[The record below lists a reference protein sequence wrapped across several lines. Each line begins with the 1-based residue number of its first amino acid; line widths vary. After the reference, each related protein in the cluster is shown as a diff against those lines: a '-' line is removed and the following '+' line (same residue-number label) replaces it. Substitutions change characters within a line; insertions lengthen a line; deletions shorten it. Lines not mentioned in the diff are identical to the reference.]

1 MAFVKVLK
9 NKAYCSRYQTKF
21 RRRREG
27 KTDYQARR
35 RLVLQ
40 DKNKYD
46 SKKYR
51 FVVRRTNRRILC
63 QVIYPTLTGDRVIT
77 AADSQEL
84 RGFGITAGLTNY
96 AAAYATG
103 LLTARRLLNLK
114 KMDTLYEGN
123 TNIDGKVFSVGDE
136 ANIKEDRRPFK
147 AHLDVGLVHTTTG
160 NRVFGAM
167 KGACDGGLHIPH
179 NEKRFPGFHV
189 IKAEVITNK
198 RGKKVEAETEGKKT
212 EYKPDEH
219 KAHIFGE
226 HVQTYYDLL
235 KKGDAALFKKQFS
248 KWTENLTA
256 AKAKSIKELYT
267 KAHASIRSS
276 PVFKKKTGNA
286 KPVRKVVTQKPSLVQ
301 TDSKGRKWLRARKTS
316 SAAKKERIAQ
326 LIAKVKATFSK

>member
-51 FVVRRTNRRILC
+51 FVVRRTNRRILV

-77 AADSQEL
+77 AGDSQEL
-84 RGFGITAGLTNY
+84 RNYGVTAGLTNY

-103 LLTARRLLNLK
+103 LLTARRLLTLK
-114 KMDTLYEGN
+114 KMADLYEGN
-123 TNIDGKVFSVGDE
+123 KNIDGKVFSVGDE
-136 ANIKEDRRPFK
+136 ANVKEDRRPFK
-147 AHLDVGLVHTTTG
+147 AHLDVGLVRTTTG

-212 EYKPDEH
+212 EYKPEEH
-219 KAHIFGE
+219 KAHIFGD

-235 KKGDAALFKKQFS
+235 KKGDAAAFKKQFC
-248 KWTENLTA
+248 KWTECLTA
-256 AKAKSIKELYT
+256 SKAKNLKELYT
-267 KAHASIRSS
+267 KAHASIRTS
-276 PVFKKKTGNA
+276 PIFKKKAGNA
-286 KPVRKVVTQKPSLVQ
+286 KPVRKIVTAKPSLVLQ
-301 TDSKGRKWLRARKTS
+301 DSKGRKWLRARKTS
-316 SAAKKERIAQ
+316 SAAKKERIAD

>member
-114 KMDTLYEGN
+114 NMDKLYEG
-123 TNIDGKVFSVGDE
+123 TKTIDGKVFSVGDE
-136 ANIKEDRRPFK
+136 ANIKEERRPFK
-147 AHLDVGLVHTTTG
+147 AYLDVGLVHTTTG

-167 KGACDGGLHIPH
+167 KGACDGGLFIPH
-179 NEKRFPGFHV
+179 NEKRFPGFHI
-189 IKAEVITNK
+189 IKAEVVTNK
-198 RGKKVEAETEGKKT
+198 RGKKVEAEGEGKKT
-212 EYKPDEH
+212 EFKPDEH

-235 KKGDAALFKKQFS
+235 KKGDAGRFAKQFS
-248 KWTENLTA
+248 KWTKNLTES
-256 AKAKSIKELYT
+256 KAKNIKELYT
-267 KAHASIRSS
+267 KAHDAIRKN
-276 PVFKKKTGNA
+276 PVFKKRAGNT
-286 KPVRKVVTQKPSLVQ
+286 KPTRKVISQKPKLVQ
-301 TDSKGRKWLRARKTS
+301 QNSKGAKWLREKKTS
-316 SAAKKERIAQ
+316 AAAKKERIAG
-326 LIAKVKATFSK
+326 LIAKVKAAYNK

>member
-35 RLVLQ
+35 RLVFQ

-51 FVVRRTNRRILC
+51 FCVRRTNRRIIC

-77 AADSQEL
+77 QADSKEL
-84 RGFGITAGLTNY
+84 AGFGITAGHTNY
-96 AAAYATG
+96 AASYATG
-103 LLTARRLLNLK
+103 LLTARRLLTLK
-114 KMDTLYEGN
+114 NMADLYKGAA
-123 TNIDGKVFSVGDE
+123 TVDGKLFSVWD
-136 ANIKEDRRPFK
+136 NIKEDRKPFK
-147 AHLDVGLVHTTTG
+147 AHLDVGLIRTTTG

-198 RGKKVEAETEGKKT
+198 RGKKVEAESEGKKT
-212 EYKPDEH
+212 EYKPEEH
-219 KAHIFGE
+219 KDHIFGK

-235 KKGDAALFKKQFS
+235 KKGDANVFKKQFS
-248 KWTENLTA
+248 QWEKCLTA
-256 AKAKSIKELYT
+256 TKAKSIGELYT
-267 KAHASIRSS
+267 KAHASIRAN
-276 PVFKKKTGNA
+276 PVFKKKAGNA
-286 KPVRKVVTQKPSLVQ
+286 KPVRKVVTAKPSLVQ
-301 TDSKGRKWLRARKTS
+301 QDSKGRKWLRAKKTS
-316 SAAKKERIAQ
+316 SAAKKARIAG
-326 LIAKVKATFSK
+326 LIAKVKATYKK

>member
-51 FVVRRTNRRILC
+51 FVVRRTNRRIIC

-77 AADSQEL
+77 SADSQEL
-84 RGFGITAGLTNY
+84 RTYGITAGLTNY

-114 KMDTLYEGN
+114 KMDTLYEGQK
-123 TNIDGKVFSVGDE
+123 NIDGKVFSVGDE

-147 AHLDVGLVHTTTG
+147 AHLDVGLIRTTTG

-167 KGACDGGLHIPH
+167 KGACDGGLHVPH

-212 EYKPDEH
+212 EYKPEEH

-235 KKGDAALFKKQFS
+235 KKGDAAIFKKQFS
-248 KWTENLTA
+248 KWTECLNA
-256 AKAKSIKELYT
+256 SKAKNLKELYT
-267 KAHASIRSS
+267 KAHSAIRAS
-276 PVFKKKTGNA
+276 PVFKKKSGNA
-286 KPVRKVVTQKPSLVQ
+286 KPVRKVVTAKPSLVQ
-301 TDSKGRKWLRARKTS
+301 QDSKGRKWLRARKTS
-316 SAAKKERIAQ
+316 SASKKERIAG
-326 LIAKVKATFSK
+326 LIAKVKAAYNK